1 MEINTA
7 IIITEVMFV
16 LASMRKSPE
25 KCILHLNEPPSHAFI
40 LKIVMSVKKKKQ
52 YKKRMMWLIS
62 VRIRV
67 VFLNFKHVISQ
78 NFTFV
83 LITMPFSWRDVSSNF
98 GLSAGIR
105 DTLGLN
111 ME

>member
-25 KCILHLNEPPSHAFI
+25 KYILHLNEPPSHAFI
-40 LKIVMSVKKKKQ
+40 LKIVMSVKKKQ
-52 YKKRMMWLIS
+52 YKKRIMWLIS

-67 VFLNFKHVISQ
+67 FFLNFKHVISQ

-83 LITMPFSWRDVSSNF
+83 LITMPFSWGDVISNF